1 MSLPEHE
8 RARLSRYYDGE
19 MSWLGASWFALRLR
33 RSASLR
39 AALAD
44 LERLTRSVQRAAAD
58 EPPAEAPALWA
69 GIEASLAEVDAEWA
83 EARERPPQRDRAP
96 RADRLRAF
104 GWPGLSAASVAA
116 VLVAV
121 LVLRFAGES
130 TPAPVLAPGPG
141 VVRYLDSGGAPVVV
155 IEDEERAMTIVW
167 MVDPL

>member
-1 MSLPEHE
+1 MSLPEQE
-8 RARLSRYYDGE
+8 RARLYRYYDGE

-44 LERLTRSVQRAAAD
+44 LEHLTRSVKRAAVD
-58 EPPAEAPALWA
+58 ETAAEVPELWR
-69 GIEASLAEVDAEWA
+69 GIEASLSEVDTEWA
-83 EARERPPQRDRAP
+83 TARERPPERARSP
-96 RADRLRAF
+96 RADRLRVF
-104 GWPGLSAASVAA
+104 GWPGLSAASAAA

-121 LVLRFAGES
+121 LVLRFAGEG
-130 TPAPVLAPGPG
+130 TPGPTLSAGPG

-155 IEDEERAMTIVW
+155 IEDDEHAMTIVW